1 MFGKKTDMKK
11 IFFCLLSGIIAT
23 ASPAQIL
30 NPVRFDYAAVKKGN
44 NLYELHIKSMIEPK
58 WHLYS
63 VSNPEGGAQAT
74 VVKIKDVNT
83 VGALKE
89 KGKLKSGFNKEF
101 GVNEKYFENSVDFVQ
116 LVKLTPG
123 SRKIVGTIEYMVCND
138 RQCLP
143 PKEVEFK
150 IKL

>member
-1 MFGKKTDMKK
+1 MKK

-23 ASPAQIL
+23 ASSAQIL

-83 VGALKE
+83 IGALK
-89 KGKLKSGFNKEF
+89 LN
-101 GVNEKYFENSVDFVQ
+101 
-116 LVKLTPG
+116 PG